1 MSRSK
6 VSRIATSNS
15 IWHLESLVKAII
27 FSVRPRELSASTLS
41 FTSLLFSQL
50 SAFRLGNSP
59 PHASY
64 QPLGARRSMCSSIR
78 DAMRH
83 FHYLVTSLL
92 LVLSPTL
99 SSAQQVQ
106 DQHNEPVIRFVRN
119 PDPAPDFKL
128 TALDGKPLTLAAL
141 QGKVVLLNFWATWC
155 GPCRAEVPDLVALQ
169 DRYEGRLQII
179 GLNVDD
185 EEADIKQYVEETGI
199 NYPVAMTSNDVRIQF
214 GGIPALPTSFVLDTE
229 GRVVQKHVGLWNP
242 AVYETEI
249 RALLGMPIM
258 AKVETFE
265 DKGEVFLSHADR
277 ATELPGVDLSKLTP
291 EQKRIALHRFNADT
305 CTCGCKFTLA
315 QCRIWDSACA
325 VSKAATEKIIAKVS
339 AAPTAPGDSP
349 QPAPT
354 PQPSPKTNPVPT
366 APSPPSPSSPPLVK
380 APAPPAPPQP

>member
-1 MSRSK
+1 MRLFRPTSTCPQTALRWL
-6 VSRIATSNS
+6 IA
-15 IWHLESLVKAII
+15 LL
-27 FSVRPRELSASTLS
+27 
-41 FTSLLFSQL
+41 LLFAAPWL
-50 SAFRLGNSP
+50 CF
-59 PHASY
+59 
-64 QPLGARRSMCSSIR
+64 
-78 DAMRH
+78 
-83 FHYLVTSLL
+83 
-92 LVLSPTL
+92 
-99 SSAQQVQ
+99 AQQDQ
-106 DQHNEPVIRFVRN
+106 DNEPVIRFVRN

-155 GPCRAEVPDLVALQ
+155 GPCRAEIPDLVALQ
-169 DRYEGRLQII
+169 ERYNGRLQIL

-185 EEADIKQYVEETGI
+185 EEADIKLYVQETGI

-265 DKGEVFLSHADR
+265 DKGEVFLAHADR

-291 EQKRIALHRFNADT
+291 EQKKDALHRFNADA

-325 VSKAATEKIIAKVS
+325 VSKAATGKIIAEVS
-339 AAPTAPGDSP
+339 ADPKSPVSPAAPNAPATP
-349 QPAPT
+349 LAPAD
-354 PQPSPKTNPVPT
+354 K
-366 APSPPSPSSPPLVK
+366 PPSPSPAQVK
-380 APAPPAPPQP
+380 AAPAPPQP

>member
-1 MSRSK
+1 VLRW
-6 VSRIATSNS
+6 VI
-15 IWHLESLVKAII
+15 
-27 FSVRPRELSASTLS
+27 
-41 FTSLLFSQL
+41 TSLLFL
-50 SAFRLGNSP
+50 FFPAF
-59 PHASY
+59 A
-64 QPLGARRSMCSSIR
+64 
-78 DAMRH
+78 
-83 FHYLVTSLL
+83 
-92 LVLSPTL
+92 
-99 SSAQQVQ
+99 SAQQ
-106 DQHNEPVIRFVRN
+106 DQVNEPIIHFVRN

-128 TALDGKPLTLAAL
+128 TALDGKPLTLTAL

-155 GPCRAEVPDLVALQ
+155 GPCRAEIPDLVALQ
-169 DRYEGRLQII
+169 ERYKGRLQII

-291 EQKRIALHRFNADT
+291 EQKKVALHRFNADT

-315 QCRIWDSACA
+315 QCRIWDSACG
-325 VSKAATEKIIAKVS
+325 VSKAATEKIIAEVS
-339 AAPTAPGDSP
+339 SDPKTPLSPAAPNAPAVP
-349 QPAPT
+349 MAPVE
-354 PQPSPKTNPVPT
+354 K
-366 APSPPSPSSPPLVK
+366 PSPSTPSLSSVRPPT
-380 APAPPAPPQP
+380 PPQP

>member
-1 MSRSK
+1 M
-6 VSRIATSNS
+6 AY
-15 IWHLESLVKAII
+15 L
-27 FSVRPRELSASTLS
+27 
-41 FTSLLFSQL
+41 
-50 SAFRLGNSP
+50 
-59 PHASY
+59 
-64 QPLGARRSMCSSIR
+64 
-78 DAMRH
+78 RH
-83 FHYLVTSLL
+83 PVASLL
-92 LVLSPTL
+92 LLLFPALSP
-99 SSAQQVQ
+99 AQQAQ
-106 DQHNEPVIRFVRN
+106 DNQPVIRFVRN

-141 QGKVVLLNFWATWC
+141 QGKVIFLNFWATWC
-155 GPCRAEVPDLVALQ
+155 GPCRAEIPDLIVLQ
-169 DRYEGRLQII
+169 DRYKDRLQII

-185 EEADIKQYVEETGI
+185 DDTSEIQKYVDETGI
-199 NYPVAMTSNDVRIQF
+199 NYPVAMAPDDLRVQF

-291 EQKRIALHRFNADT
+291 EQKKIALHRFNAGT

-325 VSKAATEKIIAKVS
+325 VSKAATEKIIAEVS
-339 AAPTAPGDSP
+339 AAPAAPGDPAQPAPSTP
-349 QPAPT
+349 PTPKSNPAQPAPT
-354 PQPSPKTNPVPT
+354 QPVRPTQPDSPLPAKP
-366 APSPPSPSSPPLVK
+366 PSPPTPS
-380 APAPPAPPQP
+380 QQ

>member
-1 MSRSK
+1 MRL
-6 VSRIATSNS
+6 I
-15 IWHLESLVKAII
+15 
-27 FSVRPRELSASTLS
+27 RPTPSHPRPALRWL
-41 FTSLLFSQL
+41 
-50 SAFRLGNSP
+50 
-59 PHASY
+59 
-64 QPLGARRSMCSSIR
+64 I
-78 DAMRH
+78 
-83 FHYLVTSLL
+83 TSLL
-92 LVLSPTL
+92 LFVAPGLSF
-99 SSAQQVQ
+99 AQQDQ
-106 DQHNEPVIRFVRN
+106 DNEPVIRFVRN

-155 GPCRAEVPDLVALQ
+155 GPCRAEIPDLVALQ
-169 DRYEGRLQII
+169 DRYKGRLQII

-185 EEADIKQYVEETGI
+185 EEADIKHYVQETGI

-214 GGIPALPTSFVLDTE
+214 GGIPALPTSFVLDTQ

-258 AKVETFE
+258 AKIETFE

-291 EQKRIALHRFNADT
+291 EQKKIVLHRFNADT

-325 VSKAATEKIIAKVS
+325 VSKAAAEKIIAEVS
-339 AAPTAPGDSP
+339 SDPKTPPGPAAPNTPATPESP
-349 QPAPT
+349 VE
-354 PQPSPKTNPVPT
+354 K
-366 APSPPSPSSPPLVK
+366 PSPSTQPTVPSSVRPS
-380 APAPPAPPQP
+380 APPQL